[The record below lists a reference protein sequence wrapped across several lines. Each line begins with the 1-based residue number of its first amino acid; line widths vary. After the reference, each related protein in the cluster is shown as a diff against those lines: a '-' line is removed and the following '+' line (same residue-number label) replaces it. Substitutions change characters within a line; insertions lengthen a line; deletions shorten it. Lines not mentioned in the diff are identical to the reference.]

1 MNDDLIARRLCRLLD
16 SAADDLP
23 AHVLSRLA
31 VARAHALD
39 RLDAQARGAAP
50 SPTRPSRQPGSIRRF
65 TERMQGP
72 LWARL
77 AATVVPAVL
86 LALAALAGSLFNQ
99 EQTAIRQ
106 ADAYAEMLTAEVPL
120 SAYTDN
126 GFAAHL
132 RNGRMHTS
140 LSAPSR

>member
-1 MNDDLIARRLCRLLD
+1 MNDDLTARRLCRLLD

-23 AHVLSRLA
+23 AHILSRLA
-31 VARAHALD
+31 VAREHALD
-39 RLDAQARGAAP
+39 RFDAQARGAA
-50 SPTRPSRQPGSIRRF
+50 SPATRPSRRPAGIRRVS
-65 TERMQGP
+65 EHWHGP
-72 LWARL
+72 RWVRL

-99 EQTAIRQ
+99 EQSAIQQ
-106 ADAYAEMLTAEVPL
+106 ADAYTEMLTAEVPL

-140 LSAPSR
+140 LSASHR